1 MKKLVS
7 LALLV
12 LILITTFIS
21 PSKAYTTEVTTL
33 RDELNCKKTTDLMLR
48 NRELWTDHVLWTRN
62 YIISNISN
70 LEDKNTV
77 LERLLKNQD
86 DIGNALEPYYGKEN
100 AKKLSG
106 LLREHISLAGQVLEA
121 AKSGNKEDLNK
132 YNTQW
137 YKNADDIATFLSS
150 LNPKLSKDNIKE
162 MLNVHL
168 QLVTD
173 QVVANLNK
181 KYDEDIIAYDKGQAH
196 MTHFADIISE
206 SIIKQFP
213 EKFK

>member
-7 LALLV
+7 FALLV
-12 LILITTFIS
+12 LILITTFVS
-21 PSKAYTTEVTTL
+21 PINAYTTEVTTL
-33 RDELNCKKTTDLMLR
+33 RDELNCKKTTDLMLK

-62 YIISNISN
+62 YIISNIAN
-70 LEDKNTV
+70 LEDKNNV

-100 AKKLSG
+100 AKKLSV

-121 AKSGNKEDLNK
+121 AKSDNKVDLDK
-132 YNTQW
+132 YNAQW
-137 YKNADDIATFLSS
+137 YKNADDISTFLSS
-150 LNPKLSKDNIKE
+150 LNPNLSKNSLKE
-162 MLNVHL
+162 MLNTHL

-181 KYDEDIIAYDKGQAH
+181 KYEEDIVAYDKGQAH
-196 MTHFADIISE
+196 MTHFADVISE
-206 SIIKQFP
+206 SIIKQLP
-213 EKFK
+213 KKFK